1 MSHPLLDLPAA
12 RQRGDHLGIA
22 SVCSAHPLVIE
33 AALRLGRD
41 GAGPV
46 LIEATCNQVNQEGG
60 YTGMKPAD
68 FRAFVEA
75 IADRVGF
82 DRSRL
87 ILGGDHLGPNPWTD
101 LPADQAMDKAAAMI
115 AAYAEAGFTKLHL
128 DCSMGCAGEPV
139 ALDDA
144 ATATRA
150 AHLAEVAEA
159 HGRADTPPVYVIGT
173 EVPVPGGAV
182 EALDHLQITTPE
194 AVRRTH
200 AVHEDAFA
208 ERGLGPAFERVVAL
222 VVQPGVEFGH
232 DDVVHFDPA
241 RAAALSAVLD
251 DLPGLVFE
259 AHSTDYQ
266 HPQNLRALVGGGFS
280 ILKVGPCL
288 TFALREA
295 LYGLDA
301 IADVLDGHPPR
312 GGLMAAMEAE
322 MQAAPGKW
330 RKYYTGDATDLW
342 LQRHFSYSDRIRY
355 YWPAEGARGAVA
367 ALFARLGDK
376 DIPDPLRRQFLP
388 GLDGVT
394 RAADMP
400 VAAVQ
405 QVLRLYARAAA
416 P

>member
-159 HGRADTPPVYVIGT
+159 HGRAG
-173 EVPVPGGAV
+173 
-182 EALDHLQITTPE
+182 
-194 AVRRTH
+194 
-200 AVHEDAFA
+200 
-208 ERGLGPAFERVVAL
+208 
-222 VVQPGVEFGH
+222 
-232 DDVVHFDPA
+232 
-241 RAAALSAVLD
+241 
-251 DLPGLVFE
+251 
-259 AHSTDYQ
+259 
-266 HPQNLRALVGGGFS
+266 
-280 ILKVGPCL
+280 
-288 TFALREA
+288 
-295 LYGLDA
+295 
-301 IADVLDGHPPR
+301 PPR
-312 GGLMAAMEAE
+312 
-322 MQAAPGKW
+322 
-330 RKYYTGDATDLW
+330 RST
-342 LQRHFSYSDRIRY
+342 
-355 YWPAEGARGAVA
+355 
-367 ALFARLGDK
+367 
-376 DIPDPLRRQFLP
+376 
-388 GLDGVT
+388 
-394 RAADMP
+394 
-400 VAAVQ
+400 
-405 QVLRLYARAAA
+405 
-416 P
+416 